1 LNSKLAKVPDNNI
14 AFRLAIILF
23 TTALGALW
31 LYHKGPTPVIQGSH
45 ELPII
50 VPFWY
55 MLSAFPILG
64 MLLADLFAL
73 WMKYRFGL
81 RFIELAVQLIL
92 LVLLSNLR
100 LSIMIPISGH
110 GLLFSYF
117 ILRRLLVRQLPNK
130 LLKIEN
136 ILGILLLAMVAY
148 MKLVKWNDP
157 MTLLLGE
164 AIGVLLALISYLI
177 LRRKKTI
184 SVKAIS

>member
-1 LNSKLAKVPDNNI
+1 MITLVTLTG
-14 AFRLAIILF
+14 AI
-23 TTALGALW
+23 W
-31 LYHKGPTPVIQGSH
+31 LYIKGPTPVIQGSH

-55 MLSAFPILG
+55 MISAFPVLG

-81 RFIELAVQLIL
+81 RVVELGIQIIL
-92 LVLLSNLR
+92 LILLSNLR

-117 ILRRLLVRQLPNK
+117 ILRRLLVRRIPNRI
-130 LLKIEN
+130 LIFEN
-136 ILGILLLAMVAY
+136 IFGILMFALVAY
-148 MKLVKWNDP
+148 MKLIKWNDP

-164 AIGVLLALISYLI
+164 AIGVVLALISFFI
-177 LRRKKTI
+177 LRHYKI
-184 SVKAIS
+184 IPQNYYD